1 MTSMDLHGTLTFDPD
16 PEGTR
21 MRWSWDL
28 QPNGALKL
36 LGPLIA
42 TLGRRQEQT
51 IWTGLKHHLE
61 AHPN

>member
-1 MTSMDLHGTLTFDPD
+1 MDLHGTLTFDPD
-16 PEGTR
+16 PAGTR

-28 QPNGALKL
+28 QPGGVLTL

-42 TLGRRQEQT
+42 AVGRRQENA

-61 AHPN
+61 GHVN